1 MAYFGNTQ
9 QKLKTRINQHLGD
22 VCSLVNQG
30 KTSDSFTKHFA
41 QHHTVA
47 RETKLKIGEA
57 RKLVEVS
64 IEWQGNPIS
73 CNKSFGKLNCTLCM
87 KERLII
93 LEHSRKNPTTIINTS
108 SEFYGACRHK
118 PRFHRYPKKL
128 YNPSTDDE
136 RSSEKVQSQII
147 DNSPEKSVS
156 IPLCI
161 EINPITSRGYSNTE
175 EANLAVRNSTNN
187 MDENNNLC
195 YTQV

>member
-1 MAYFGNTQ
+1 M
-9 QKLKTRINQHLGD
+9 
-22 VCSLVNQG
+22 
-30 KTSDSFTKHFA
+30 
-41 QHHTVA
+41 
-47 RETKLKIGEA
+47 
-57 RKLVEVS
+57 EVS

-136 RSSEKVQSQII
+136 RSSEKVQPQNI
-147 DNSPEKSVS
+147 DNSPEKSVLN
-156 IPLCI
+156 PLCI
-161 EINPITSRGYSNTE
+161 QIYPVTSEEYLNTE
-175 EANLAVRNSTNN
+175 ETNMAVTNGTDN
-187 MDENNNLC
+187 TAENNNLC
-195 YTQV
+195 YMEV

>member
-1 MAYFGNTQ
+1 
-9 QKLKTRINQHLGD
+9 
-22 VCSLVNQG
+22 
-30 KTSDSFTKHFA
+30 
-41 QHHTVA
+41 
-47 RETKLKIGEA
+47 
-57 RKLVEVS
+57 
-64 IEWQGNPIS
+64 
-73 CNKSFGKLNCTLCM
+73 M

-93 LEHSRKNPTTIINTS
+93 LEHSRRNPTTIINTS
-108 SEFYGACRHK
+108 SEFYGAYRHK

-147 DNSPEKSVS
+147 DNSPEKFVS

-187 MDENNNLC
+187 MVENNNLC
-195 YTQV
+195 YMQV